1 MPDDVPASAALADL
15 ADAVLT
21 LARELDLRIGED
33 PEIIPL
39 TATARMVLRF
49 VHHHPGVSPSGIAE
63 RLALKRPNVSEALR
77 QLERLG
83 LVSRS
88 RPAGDGRGVVVA
100 ITPLADA
107 KLERLRRV
115 WARALSPAADLDVTA
130 LTGTMSALADAVAA
144 NRRGDEEARA

>member
-1 MPDDVPASAALADL
+1 MPDDVPTRAALADL

-21 LARELDLRIGED
+21 LARELDLRVGED

-49 VHHHPGVSPSGIAE
+49 VHHHPGVSPSGIAD

-100 ITPLADA
+100 ITPLAEA
-107 KLERLRRV
+107 NLERLRRV
-115 WARALSPAADLDVTA
+115 WARALSPAADLDVA
-130 LTGTMSALADAVAA
+130 MLTDTMSALADEVARD
-144 NRRGDEEARA
+144 RREADDRS